1 VKGKGSASTR
11 ERAST
16 SSEPSRRSIPDPGI
30 ARDSQFGRLAVAGEA
45 GLALLAVGLGR
56 LLGMSPLAQVQPGW
70 GSFLWG
76 VLATPPLLLVLIWAL
91 KRPHGSLRRL
101 VDFVVGQLGP
111 ILSGRSTA
119 ELALLAVLAGVGE
132 ELLFRGV
139 VQAGLARL
147 VPNPLALLCA
157 SVFFGLAH
165 FATSTYAVVAGLMGL
180 YLGGLFLVQGSLLAP
195 IVTHAL
201 YDLVAL
207 LLVVQRYR
215 ASQVGPALA

>member
-1 VKGKGSASTR
+1 
-11 ERAST
+11 
-16 SSEPSRRSIPDPGI
+16 
-30 ARDSQFGRLAVAGEA
+30 VAGEA

-56 LLGMSPLAQVQPGW
+56 VLGMSPLAQLQPGW
-70 GSFLWG
+70 RYFLWG
-76 VLATPPLLLVLIWAL
+76 VLATPPLLLALVWVLQ
-91 KRPHGSLRRL
+91 RPVGRLRRL
-101 VDFVVGQLGP
+101 VDFVVGELGP
-111 ILSGRSTA
+111 ALVGRSAA
-119 ELALLAVLAGVGE
+119 ELALLAGLAGLGE

-147 VPNPLALLCA
+147 VPVPLALLSA
-157 SVFFGLAH
+157 SVLFGLAH

-180 YLGGLFLVQGSLLAP
+180 YLGGLFLVQGSLVAP

-215 ASQVGPALA
+215 ASQAGPVLE

>member
-1 VKGKGSASTR
+1 
-11 ERAST
+11 
-16 SSEPSRRSIPDPGI
+16 
-30 ARDSQFGRLAVAGEA
+30 VAGEA

-56 LLGMSPLAQVQPGW
+56 VLGISPLAQLQPGW
-70 GSFLWG
+70 RSFLWG
-76 VLATPPLLLVLIWAL
+76 VLATPPLLLALIWVL
-91 KRPHGSLRRL
+91 KRQNGRLRQL

-111 ILSGRSTA
+111 LLAGRSAA
-119 ELALLAVLAGVGE
+119 ELALLAALAGVGE

-147 VPNPLALLCA
+147 VPTPLALFSA
-157 SVFFGLAH
+157 SILFGLVH

-201 YDLVAL
+201 YDFVAL

-215 ASQVGPALA
+215 VSQAAPAQE

>member
-1 VKGKGSASTR
+1 MSGRSR
-11 ERAST
+11 RLI
-16 SSEPSRRSIPDPGI
+16 SEPAYP
-30 ARDSQFGRLAVAGEA
+30 RDSQFIPLAVAGEA

-56 LLGMSPLAQVQPGW
+56 VVGVSPLAQLQPSW
-70 GSFLWG
+70 RSFLWG
-76 VLATPPLLLVLIWAL
+76 VLATPPLVLALVWVL
-91 KRPHGSLRRL
+91 KRPDGRLRRL

-111 ILSGRSTA
+111 ILAGRSTA
-119 ELALLAVLAGVGE
+119 ELALVAALAGLGE

-139 VQAGLARL
+139 VQAGLAWL
-147 VPNPLALLCA
+147 VPNPLALLSA
-157 SVFFGLAH
+157 SGLFGLAH

-215 ASQVGPALA
+215 ASQAGPAVA

>member
-1 VKGKGSASTR
+1 V
-11 ERAST
+11 ST
-16 SSEPSRRSIPDPGI
+16 SSGQSKHSISGPAESGN
-30 ARDSQFGRLAVAGEA
+30 SQFVRLAVAGEA

-56 LLGMSPLAQVQPGW
+56 VLGISPLAQLQPGW
-70 GSFLWG
+70 RSFLWG
-76 VLATPPLLLVLIWAL
+76 VLATPPLLLALIWVL
-91 KRPHGSLRRL
+91 KRQDGRLRRL

-111 ILSGRSTA
+111 LLAGRSAA
-119 ELALLAVLAGVGE
+119 ELALLAALAGVGE

-139 VQAGLARL
+139 VQAGLGRL
-147 VPNPLALLCA
+147 VPTPLALFSA
-157 SVFFGLAH
+157 SILFGLAH

-215 ASQVGPALA
+215 ASQAAPAQE